1 MVSILALSEE
11 EVAREDLLM
20 FINACLSCT
29 GQREFYDDAYGQK
42 VSLNFLHDYILGN
55 YRRLY
60 CRTLAAGINNFNQI
74 QIILKLL
81 ATGKQTQPEW
91 QGEENLLI
99 TATLHNLPPHR
110 AWNLLLQIRQR
121 GINNRRAR
129 AIAKQYLASRVQRL
143 EFDAV
148 KYRSKLQAIATH
160 NHFKLDTELN
170 NFLFRHWEKS
180 FQTELFE
187 QFRQGHYS
195 AKAIYNL
202 PFTVAEGLA
211 TKHKIRREVFLAKI
225 QEQMSANEK
234 LRLKGSAAKAK
245 IDLKIEPH
253 RLSLTK
259 LVLYILSLDL
269 DTRRSTREEL
279 YQAIKKSTKRILK
292 RSPVKLKRV
301 CAVLDRSYSS
311 SGSIEKRRRPL
322 GVALAIHYLLAES
335 AQEYQA
341 FWTLPVS
348 DPLLVTPKGQTNIAT
363 PLLFALAEQPDLVV
377 IVSDGW
383 DNDPPGATK
392 ELLRVYRNK
401 LDPQGKIPIIHL
413 NPVFNA
419 DNYQLKNLSPLI
431 PTVGIREAEDLP
443 ILLEFARFAGGNGTL
458 SELEDYLSVRVEQLI
473 NSLETNSLISRPTI
487 SV

>member
-1 MVSILALSEE
+1 MVKILALREE

-42 VSLNFLHDYILGN
+42 VSLDFLHDYILGN

-60 CRTLAAGINNFNQI
+60 CRTLAAGINHFNQS

-91 QGEENLLI
+91 QAEENLLI
-99 TATLHNLPPHR
+99 TAALHNLPSHR
-110 AWNLLLQIRQR
+110 GWNVLLQMRQR

-129 AIAKQYLASRVQRL
+129 AIAKRYLASRQRL

-160 NHFKLDTELN
+160 NHFQLEIELN
-170 NFLFRHWEKS
+170 NFLFRHWEKP

-195 AKAIYNL
+195 EAAVYNL

-211 TKHKIRREVFLAKI
+211 AKHKISREVFLAGI
-225 QEQMSANEK
+225 QGQMTANEK
-234 LRLKGSAAKAK
+234 LRLQGSTQKAG
-245 IDLKIEPH
+245 IEVKIEPH

-259 LVLYILSLDL
+259 LALYLLSLDL
-269 DTRRSTREEL
+269 ETRQAKRAEL
-279 YQAIKKSTKRILK
+279 EPAFQSSANQILK
-292 RSPVKLKRV
+292 RSPIKLKKV
-301 CAVLDRSYSS
+301 SAVLDRSYSS
-311 SGSIEKRRRPL
+311 SGSNEKRRRPL
-322 GVALAIHYLLAES
+322 GIALALHYLLAQS
-335 AQEYQA
+335 AEEYRA

-348 DPLLVTPKGQTNIAT
+348 DPLLVTPKGQTNIAN
-363 PLLFALAEQPDLVV
+363 PLLSALAEQPDLIV

-383 DNDPPGATK
+383 DNDPPGATQ
-392 ELLRVYRNK
+392 EILRVYRQK
-401 LDPQGKIPIIHL
+401 LDPQGKTAIVHF
-413 NPVFNA
+413 NPVFTA
-419 DNYQLKNLSPLI
+419 DNYQLKHLSSLI

-443 ILLEFARFAGGNGTL
+443 ILLEFARFAGGNGTI
-458 SELEDYLSVRVEQLI
+458 SELEDYLSVRIQQYI
-473 NSLETNSLISRPTI
+473 NYF
-487 SV
+487 